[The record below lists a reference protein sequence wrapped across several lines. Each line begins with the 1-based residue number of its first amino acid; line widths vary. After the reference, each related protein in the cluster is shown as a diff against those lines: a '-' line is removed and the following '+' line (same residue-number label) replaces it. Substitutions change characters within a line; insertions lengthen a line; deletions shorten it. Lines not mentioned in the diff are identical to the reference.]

1 MTKKG
6 KIYIYF
12 IKSKEEDIN
21 ITQSAMLKKEFNL
34 NLVYE
39 NSTFDPIIYSFHKYN
54 TITSTFLNVSYNNNA
69 LSVTW
74 PNFKLEKIKINGKIE
89 NYLLFPYFT
98 SKIFFFYNNIF
109 PKVDYPLSTQMK
121 YRNYES
127 YIPSKIQPNFENKLY
142 YADNYFIYLYEIS
155 TGNSRKLLN
164 YTKEA
169 GIKSLYLLKFD
180 IKDLITS
187 IIFFILFETE
197 LNKVILI
204 MIDFDLES
212 NTVKKVKNFDNVN
225 DFVFLGN
232 NIDLNINND
241 YIYMLGKDMQNGFLY
256 QISTENLN
264 KIEIES
270 SALRIYHTPFND
282 GYCILYRNLLN
293 ELKFS
298 DNYKKIEKNR
308 KNC

>member
-1 MTKKG
+1 
-6 KIYIYF
+6 
-12 IKSKEEDIN
+12 
-21 ITQSAMLKKEFNL
+21 
-34 NLVYE
+34 
-39 NSTFDPIIYSFHKYN
+39 
-54 TITSTFLNVSYNNNA
+54 
-69 LSVTW
+69 
-74 PNFKLEKIKINGKIE
+74 
-89 NYLLFPYFT
+89 
-98 SKIFFFYNNIF
+98 
-109 PKVDYPLSTQMK
+109 MK

-127 YIPSKIQPNFENKLY
+127 YIPSKTQPNFENKLY
-142 YADNYFIYLYEIS
+142 YADNFFIYLYEIS

-180 IKDLITS
+180 IKDLITGV
-187 IIFFILFETE
+187 IFFILFETE

-204 MIDFDLES
+204 MIDFDLEN
-212 NTVKKVKNFDNVN
+212 NTVRKVKNFDNVN

-241 YIYMLGKDMQNGFLY
+241 YVYMLGKDMQNGFLY
-256 QISTENLN
+256 QISTGNLN

-298 DNYKKIEKNR
+298 DNYKKIEKKEKVINKIGR
-308 KNC
+308 ASCRERV